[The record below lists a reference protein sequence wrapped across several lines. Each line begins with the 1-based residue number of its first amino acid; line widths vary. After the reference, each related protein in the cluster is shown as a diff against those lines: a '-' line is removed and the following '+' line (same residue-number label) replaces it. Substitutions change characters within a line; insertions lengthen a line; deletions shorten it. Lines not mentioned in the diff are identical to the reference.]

1 MRVVAHIIVK
11 LITEIISACVFPTSL
26 REMSE
31 NYRNRWIGHDK
42 NPIQST
48 RIASLL
54 LVTGADQFDRAC
66 IAAARTL
73 RCVDLSWVVR
83 PKQRFVLT
91 LSARW
96 DFGNMGPCPS
106 ERSWFAPKI
115 TWGNYCSDMQL
126 QGYQNKEQELQ
137 CCPDENER
145 QRLQKNTAS
154 WQRRCENCLPK
165 QQLANE

>member
-91 LSARW
+91 LSEMGFWKYGAMPLRAFLICAQ
-96 DFGNMGPCPS
+96 DNMGELLLRYAAARVAEPGS
-106 ERSWFAPKI
+106 RAAMLSRWKWEAETSKERS
-115 TWGNYCSDMQL
+115 
-126 QGYQNKEQELQ
+126 
-137 CCPDENER
+137 
-145 QRLQKNTAS
+145 
-154 WQRRCENCLPK
+154 
-165 QQLANE
+165 QLATSMRELPAETTG